1 MQHLILATRMY
12 RLLKEDSWI
21 TFAVLAVPILVL
33 IMYLVN
39 AEKTKDAGIR
49 RSFPMTTCW
58 HSFLCAE
65 LSLCWRTDGWI
76 VLLSS
81 HMPPS

>member
-39 AEKTKDAGIR
+39 AEKTRMQASG
-49 RSFPMTTCW
+49 
-58 HSFLCAE
+58 A
-65 LSLCWRTDGWI
+65 
-76 VLLSS
+76 
-81 HMPPS
+81 PSR